1 MLGHCKSVFEKGE
14 VFGPLLTNHWKAF
27 DCLSDK
33 LIFAKLNA
41 CGFNLASQKLVQS
54 YLSKRQ
60 QRTKINQFN
69 S

>member
-1 MLGHCKSVFEKGE
+1 MLGHWKSVFEKGE